1 MVDEH
6 MIGNTVADK
15 SQRPT
20 TGAGVGEKADFWAS
34 KLIPARLH
42 SHFQQR
48 APGKLNHKATNFFMR
63 NASPAVAMAAHADQ
77 ARADL
82 ECARSDTE
90 LLTRNGRFVHFSEI
104 AGRKVAGAY
113 GIADS
118 EGSKIRSGS
127 SVDMIERKAGAGGHD
142 EGASKGG
149 SDLYDLYPA
158 TSATT
163 GKDCPY
169 IRGHYESLNFI
180 VFMGYDPDDP
190 AAVDALTR
198 KENGIFNWSD
208 DDLQYISTI
217 NFSGI
222 APTDLK
228 KKQLRMVSYTL
239 ELF

>member
-1 MVDEH
+1 MLETPKGIANAEKIAAVRPPSELLEDHSWVAMVDEH

-142 EGASKGG
+142 EGASKGAI
-149 SDLYDLYPA
+149 STTFTLRPQQQPA
-158 TSATT
+158 RTAHTSAATT
-163 GKDCPY
+163 K
-169 IRGHYESLNFI
+169 
-180 VFMGYDPDDP
+180 
-190 AAVDALTR
+190 ALTLLSS
-198 KENGIFNWSD
+198 WV
-208 DDLQYISTI
+208 TI
-217 NFSGI
+217 QTT
-222 APTDLK
+222 PPPWTP
-228 KKQLRMVSYTL
+228 
-239 ELF
+239 